1 MQQTLRIEKQEFK
14 MPYELRPGQ
23 GQLFK
28 NRDRG
33 NNDRAPNLK
42 GTALLALADGT
53 TVELDIAAW
62 TRESERAGRWLSL
75 SIKLKQNRE
84 AAQPRLNG
92 GRARFNDYVNEH
104 GMPVDDEDISF

>member
-1 MQQTLRIEKQEFK
+1 MA
-14 MPYELRPGQ
+14 YELRPGQ

-42 GTALLALADGT
+42 GTALLQLADGT

-62 TRESERAGRWLSL
+62 TKESDKAGKWLSL
-75 SIKLKQNRE
+75 NVKLKGEQPIRQHFDNPTGSRE
-84 AAQPRLNG
+84 HFTQRVAEMGSQI
-92 GRARFNDYVNEH
+92 
-104 GMPVDDEDISF
+104 DDTPSQERPDQDDISF